1 MTTVARRPGLR
12 ACQRGVSLIET
23 MIAAAVLLVGCG
35 ATMSLFSVAVAQISS
50 QGDVGTRVTQ
60 YAQDKMEQLMV
71 LSFEDSSTD
80 TIVDSLPPTG
90 GTGLGGLMAGGQT
103 LGSTDPSAPAAGYVD
118 YLDGSGQR
126 TTDLSSASYIRQWS
140 IATDSSATLKTIT
153 VRVGV
158 TVQLAARGLPPN
170 TTLVCSKADL
180 Q

>member
-1 MTTVARRPGLR
+1 MTTVADKPGQR
-12 ACQRGVSLIET
+12 ARQRGVSLIET
-23 MIAAAVLLVGCG
+23 MVAAVVLLVGCG

-71 LSFEDSSTD
+71 LDFEDSSTD
-80 TIVDSLPPTG
+80 TTVDPLQPTG
-90 GTGLGGLMAGGQT
+90 GTGLGGVMAGDQT
-103 LGSTDPSAPAAGYVD
+103 LGSTNPSAPVDGYLD
-118 YLDGSGQR
+118 YLDASGQR
-126 TTDLSSASYIRQWS
+126 TTDANGASYIRQWS
-140 IATDSSATLKTIT
+140 IATSTSATLKTIT

>member
-1 MTTVARRPGLR
+1 
-12 ACQRGVSLIET
+12 
-23 MIAAAVLLVGCG
+23 
-35 ATMSLFSVAVAQISS
+35 
-50 QGDVGTRVTQ
+50 
-60 YAQDKMEQLMV
+60 MEQLMV
-71 LSFEDSSTD
+71 LSFADSSTD
-80 TIVDSLPPTG
+80 TTVDPLPPTG

-140 IATDSSATLKTIT
+140 IATDSSTTLKTIT

>member
-1 MTTVARRPGLR
+1 MTTVADKPRQR
-12 ACQRGVSLIET
+12 ARQRGVSLIET
-23 MIAAAVLLVGCG
+23 MVAAVVLLIGCG

-80 TIVDSLPPTG
+80 TTVDPLQPTG
-90 GTGLGGLMAGGQT
+90 GTGLGGLMAGDQT
-103 LGSTDPSAPAAGYVD
+103 VGSTDPSAPVDGYVD
-118 YLDGSGQR
+118 YLDDSGQR
-126 TTDLSSASYIRQWS
+126 TTGPAGASYVRQWRV
-140 IATDSSATLKTIT
+140 ATNTSATLKTIA

-158 TVQLAARGLPPN
+158 TVQLAARGLPPT

>member
-1 MTTVARRPGLR
+1 MVDKPGQRAR
-12 ACQRGVSLIET
+12 QRGITLIET
-23 MIAAAVLLVGCG
+23 MVAAVVLLIGCG

-71 LSFEDSSTD
+71 LSFEDFSTD
-80 TIVDSLPPTG
+80 TTVDPLQPTG
-90 GTGLGGLMAGGQT
+90 GTGLGGVMAGGQT
-103 LGSTDPSAPAAGYVD
+103 LGSTDPAAPVGGYVD

-126 TTDLSSASYIRQWS
+126 TTDPTGASYVRQWS
-140 IATDSSATLKTIT
+140 ISTNTSATLKTIT

-158 TVQLAARGLPPN
+158 TVQLASRGLPPT

>member
-1 MTTVARRPGLR
+1 MVDKPGQRAR
-12 ACQRGVSLIET
+12 QRGITLIET
-23 MIAAAVLLVGCG
+23 MVAAVVLLIGCG

-71 LSFEDSSTD
+71 LSFEDFSTD
-80 TIVDSLPPTG
+80 TTVDPLQPTG
-90 GTGLGGLMAGGQT
+90 GTGLGGVMAGGQT
-103 LGSTDPSAPAAGYVD
+103 LGSTDPAAPVGGYVD

-126 TTDLSSASYIRQWS
+126 TTDPTGASYVRQWS
-140 IATDSSATLKTIT
+140 ISTNTSATLKTIT